1 MKARQIIVNNW
12 KEPIKFNKKPQPKTL
27 ITKYSL
33 INNWK
38 LFLKYFLYLVCNQAM
53 LELTR

>member
-1 MKARQIIVNNW
+1 MKIRQIIVNNW

-38 LFLKYFLYLVCNQAM
+38 LFLKNFFNFI
-53 LELTR
+53 